1 MLKPVLVR
9 VDEGVWREAKS
20 RAAEE
25 GVSLE
30 AWVGGVLGRVVEVG
44 RVAEAVVKMKRVRER
59 ITHQVATEK
68 VSASDVGDRCGNALC
83 GHSRLLHSGG
93 RCERCLAACRGFVE
107 GDVTPRS

>member
-9 VDEGVWREAKS
+9 VDEDVWREAKS

-30 AWVGGVLGRVVEVG
+30 TWVGVVLSRAVEVG
-44 RVAEAVVKMKRVRER
+44 RVAEAVVKMKRGRER
-59 ITHQVATEK
+59 ITHQVVTEK
-68 VSASDVGDRCGNALC
+68 RSTGDVGDRCGNALC

-93 RCERCLAACRGFVE
+93 RCERCLAACRAFVE
-107 GDVTPRS
+107 GDVTYRS